1 MEKQKTSE
9 NGGSQPHLSKPTQ
22 DDMTDTKQ
30 TKSMDEPTP
39 DGAASEESVV
49 VRSEDNHQYLTG
61 FKLVLVMS
69 TVTMAAFL
77 ILLDSAIVATVS
89 QLSCHDL

>member
-1 MEKQKTSE
+1 MEKQKTSG
-9 NGGSQPHLSKPTQ
+9 NGGSQPHLSNPTQ

-30 TKSMDEPTP
+30 TKSMDESTP
-39 DGAASEESVV
+39 DGAASEESV

>member
-22 DDMTDTKQ
+22 DDMTGTKQ
-30 TKSMDEPTP
+30 TKSMGEPTP
-39 DGAASEESVV
+39 DGAASEESV